1 MFKMIVRSTLL
12 IMSLLLTC
20 SKSFSQRAILSD
32 QDTTICF
39 SVNQARFI
47 LKQINRMEY
56 LDTLNKI
63 QLEEINLLKQNALE
77 YEKVIFEKN
86 YQIEL
91 KEEEVKLKQLGLDH
105 QIEINKSQKR
115 EILKQKLHKNIAIIC
130 GSVATGFMT
139 YLWIS
144 K

>member
-1 MFKMIVRSTLL
+1 
-12 IMSLLLTC
+12 MSLLLTC
-20 SKSFSQRAILSD
+20 SKSFSQKAILSD

-39 SVNQARFI
+39 SVNQARFL

>member
-1 MFKMIVRSTLL
+1 MSVLL
-12 IMSLLLTC
+12 IY
-20 SKSFSQRAILSD
+20 SKSYSQKAILSD
-32 QDTTICF
+32 SDTTICF

-63 QLEEINLLKQNALE
+63 QLKEIDVLKSNSLE
-77 YEKVIFEKN
+77 FQKVIIEKDR
-86 YQIEL
+86 QIMI
-91 KEEEVKLKQLGLDH
+91 KEDQIALKQLGLDH
-105 QIEINKSQKR
+105 QIEINKEQKK
-115 EILKQKLHKNIAIIC
+115 EIRKQKLHKNIAIIC

>member
-1 MFKMIVRSTLL
+1 
-12 IMSLLLTC
+12 MSLLLTC